1 MMNPHTC
8 KIEPEWIDWAQQSV
22 DALRDDAHLCMPLV
36 GVIFKLDK
44 PKKKLVTLAEIPAY
58 RGSDTDILNHRTFGE
73 IGYTIERPDDV
84 ITDEEQAIKLL
95 HKIETESESLA
106 IDVQMKDFFTAMREM
121 FLRRN

>member
-1 MMNPHTC
+1 MNPHTC
-8 KIEPEWIDWAQQSV
+8 TIEQEWIDWAQQSV
-22 DALRDDAHLCMPLV
+22 DALKEEAHLCMPLQ

-44 PKKKLVTLAEIPAY
+44 RARKLVTLAEIPAY
-58 RGSDTDILNHRTFGE
+58 RGSDTDILNHRTFGK

-84 ITDEEQAIKLL
+84 ITDEEEAAKLI

-106 IDVQMKDFFTAMREM
+106 IDVQMKDFFAAMKEM